1 MYSLAKANKKASSRM
16 QIDIK
21 GIEDNILL
29 LPNHEYRL
37 VLHVSSVN
45 FELKSED
52 EQDALIETYQSF
64 LNSLAGDL
72 QIIVRVRELDIDEY
86 VMALESRLANETE
99 SVYVSQINNYTSFVK
114 SLIKSNRILSRQ
126 FYVVVSYKGDKK
138 QDFDIAKEQIGI
150 RADII
155 AKGLMRLGIQS
166 KSLSGLE
173 LVDLFYSFYSPRQ
186 AKNQPL
192 NKFGLFNRES
202 AFLSRES
209 L

>member
-21 GIEDNILL
+21 GVEDNILI
-29 LPNHEYRL
+29 LPGSEYRL
-37 VLHVSSVN
+37 VLLVSSVN

-138 QDFDIAKEQIGI
+138 QEFDIAKEQIGI

-192 NKFGLFNRES
+192 NKSGLFNRES
-202 AFLSRES
+202 TFLSRES

>member
-1 MYSLAKANKKASSRM
+1 MYSLAKANKKASSRL

-86 VMALESRLANETE
+86 VQNLESRLSSETE
-99 SVYVSQINNYTSFVK
+99 KVYVSQINNYTSFVK
-114 SLIKSNRILSRQ
+114 TLIKSNRILSRQ

-166 KSLSGLE
+166 KSLKGLE
-173 LVDLFYSFYSPRQ
+173 LVDMFYSFYSPRQ
-186 AKNQPL
+186 SKSQPL
-192 NKFGLFNRES
+192 SNDGLFSLES
-202 AFLSRES
+202 TFLSKES
-209 L
+209 I

>member
-1 MYSLAKANKKASSRM
+1 MYSLAKANKKASSRI

-21 GIEDNILL
+21 GVEDNILI
-29 LPNHEYRL
+29 LPGSEYRL
-37 VLHVSSVN
+37 VLLVSSVN

-192 NKFGLFNRES
+192 NMSGLFNRES
-202 AFLSRES
+202 TFLSRES

>member
-21 GIEDNILL
+21 GVEDNILI
-29 LPNHEYRL
+29 LPGSEYRL
-37 VLHVSSVN
+37 VLLVSSVN

-138 QDFDIAKEQIGI
+138 QEFDIAKEQIGI

-173 LVDLFYSFYSPRQ
+173 LVDMFYSFYSPRQ

-192 NKFGLFNRES
+192 NKSGLFNRES
-202 AFLSRES
+202 TFLSRES

>member
-1 MYSLAKANKKASSRM
+1 MYLLAKANKKASSRL

-86 VMALESRLANETE
+86 VQNLESRLSSETE
-99 SVYVSQINNYTSFVK
+99 RVYVSQINNYTSFVK

-126 FYVVVSYKGDKK
+126 FYVVVSYRGDKK

-173 LVDLFYSFYSPRQ
+173 LVDMFYSFYSPRQ
-186 AKNQPL
+186 AKSQPL
-192 NKFGLFNRES
+192 SKDGLFNPES
-202 AFLSRES
+202 TFLSKES
-209 L
+209 I

>member
-21 GIEDNILL
+21 GVEDNILI
-29 LPNHEYRL
+29 LPGSEYRL
-37 VLHVSSVN
+37 VLLVSSVN

-126 FYVVVSYKGDKK
+126 FYVVVSYKGVKK
-138 QDFDIAKEQIGI
+138 QEFDIAKEQIGI

-173 LVDLFYSFYSPRQ
+173 LVDMFYSFYSPRQ

-192 NKFGLFNRES
+192 NKSGLFNRES
-202 AFLSRES
+202 TFLSRES

>member
-21 GIEDNILL
+21 GVEDNILI
-29 LPNHEYRL
+29 LPGSEYRL
-37 VLHVSSVN
+37 VLLVSSVN

-192 NKFGLFNRES
+192 NKSGLFNRES
-202 AFLSRES
+202 FFLSRES

>member
-1 MYSLAKANKKASSRM
+1 MYSLTKANKKASSRI

-21 GIEDNILL
+21 GVEDNILI
-29 LPNHEYRL
+29 LPGSEYRL
-37 VLHVSSVN
+37 VLLVSSVN

-173 LVDLFYSFYSPRQ
+173 LVDMFYSFYSPRQ

-192 NKFGLFNRES
+192 NKSGLFNRES
-202 AFLSRES
+202 TFLSRES

>member
-1 MYSLAKANKKASSRM
+1 MYSLAKANKKASSRL

-86 VMALESRLANETE
+86 VQNLESRLSSETE
-99 SVYVSQINNYTSFVK
+99 KIYVSQINSYTAFVK

-126 FYVVVSYKGDKK
+126 FYVVVSYRGDKK
-138 QDFDIAKEQIGI
+138 QEFDIAKEQIGI

-166 KSLSGLE
+166 KSLKGLE
-173 LVDLFYSFYSPRQ
+173 LVDMFYSFYSPRQ
-186 AKNQPL
+186 SKSQPL
-192 NKFGLFNRES
+192 SNDGLFSLES
-202 AFLSRES
+202 TFLSKES
-209 L
+209 I

>member
-21 GIEDNILL
+21 GVEDNILI
-29 LPNHEYRL
+29 LPGSEYRL
-37 VLHVSSVN
+37 VLLVSSVN

-138 QDFDIAKEQIGI
+138 QEFDIAKEQIGI

-173 LVDLFYSFYSPRQ
+173 LVDMFYSFYSPRQ

-192 NKFGLFNRES
+192 NKSGLFNRES
-202 AFLSRES
+202 TFVSRES

>member
-21 GIEDNILL
+21 GVEDNILI
-29 LPNHEYRL
+29 LPENEYRL
-37 VLHVSSVN
+37 VLLVSSVN

-138 QDFDIAKEQIGI
+138 QEFDIAKEQIGI

-173 LVDLFYSFYSPRQ
+173 LVDMFYSFYSPRQ

-192 NKFGLFNRES
+192 NKSGLFNRES
-202 AFLSRES
+202 TFVSRES

>member
-21 GIEDNILL
+21 GVEDNILI
-29 LPNHEYRL
+29 LPENEYRL
-37 VLHVSSVN
+37 VLLVSSVN

-173 LVDLFYSFYSPRQ
+173 LVDMFYSFYSPRQ

-192 NKFGLFNRES
+192 NKSGLFNRES
-202 AFLSRES
+202 TFLSRES

>member
-21 GIEDNILL
+21 GVEDNILI
-29 LPNHEYRL
+29 LPENEYRL
-37 VLHVSSVN
+37 VLLVSSVN

-138 QDFDIAKEQIGI
+138 QEFDIAKEQICI

-173 LVDLFYSFYSPRQ
+173 LVDMFYSFYSPRQ

-192 NKFGLFNRES
+192 NKSGLFNRES
-202 AFLSRES
+202 TFLSRES

>member
-1 MYSLAKANKKASSRM
+1 MYSLAKANKKASSRL

-86 VMALESRLANETE
+86 VQNLESRLSSETE
-99 SVYVSQINNYTSFVK
+99 KIYVSQINNYTAFVK

-126 FYVVVSYKGDKK
+126 FYVVVSYRGDKK
-138 QDFDIAKEQIGI
+138 QEFDIAKEQIGI

-173 LVDLFYSFYSPRQ
+173 LVDMFYSFYSPRQ
-186 AKNQPL
+186 AKSQPL
-192 NKFGLFNRES
+192 STGGLFNLES
-202 AFLSRES
+202 TFLSKES
-209 L
+209 I

>member
-1 MYSLAKANKKASSRM
+1 MYSLAKANKKASSRL

-86 VMALESRLANETE
+86 VQNLESRLSSETE
-99 SVYVSQINNYTSFVK
+99 KIYVSQINNYTAFVK

-126 FYVVVSYKGDKK
+126 FYVVVSYRGDKK
-138 QDFDIAKEQIGI
+138 QEFDIAKEQIGI

-173 LVDLFYSFYSPRQ
+173 LVDMFYSFYSPRQ
-186 AKNQPL
+186 AKSQPL
-192 NKFGLFNRES
+192 STDELFNLES
-202 AFLSRES
+202 TFLSKE
-209 L
+209 LI

>member
-1 MYSLAKANKKASSRM
+1 MYLLAKANKKASSRLH
-16 QIDIK
+16 IDIK
-21 GIEDNILL
+21 GIEDNVLI

-86 VMALESRLANETE
+86 VQNLENRLSSETE
-99 SVYVSQINNYTSFVK
+99 KVYVSQINNYTSFVK
-114 SLIKSNRILSRQ
+114 TLIKSNRILSRQ

-166 KSLSGLE
+166 KSLKGLE
-173 LVDLFYSFYSPRQ
+173 LVDMFYSFYSPRQ
-186 AKNQPL
+186 SKSQPL
-192 NKFGLFNRES
+192 SNDGLFSLES
-202 AFLSRES
+202 TFLSKES
-209 L
+209 I

>member
-21 GIEDNILL
+21 GVEDNILI
-29 LPNHEYRL
+29 LPGSEYRL
-37 VLHVSSVN
+37 VLLVSSVN

-86 VMALESRLANETE
+86 VMSLESRLANETE

-192 NKFGLFNRES
+192 NKPGLFNRES
-202 AFLSRES
+202 TFVSRES

>member
-1 MYSLAKANKKASSRM
+1 MYLLAKANKKASSRL

-21 GIEDNILL
+21 GIEDNVLI

-86 VMALESRLANETE
+86 VQNLENRLSSETE
-99 SVYVSQINNYTSFVK
+99 KVYVSQINNYTSFVK
-114 SLIKSNRILSRQ
+114 TLIKSNRILSRQ

-166 KSLSGLE
+166 KSLKGLE
-173 LVDLFYSFYSPRQ
+173 LVDMFYSFYSSRQ
-186 AKNQPL
+186 AKSQPL
-192 NKFGLFNRES
+192 SNDGLFSLES
-202 AFLSRES
+202 TFLSKES
-209 L
+209 K

>member
-21 GIEDNILL
+21 GVEDNILI
-29 LPNHEYRL
+29 LPGSEYRL
-37 VLHVSSVN
+37 VLLVSSVN

-86 VMALESRLANETE
+86 VIALESRLANETE

-192 NKFGLFNRES
+192 NKSGLFNRES
-202 AFLSRES
+202 TFVSRES

>member
-21 GIEDNILL
+21 GVEDNILI
-29 LPNHEYRL
+29 LPGSEYRL
-37 VLHVSSVN
+37 VLLVSSVN

-192 NKFGLFNRES
+192 NKSGLFNRES
-202 AFLSRES
+202 TFVSRES

>member
-1 MYSLAKANKKASSRM
+1 MYSLAKANKKTSSRL

-86 VMALESRLANETE
+86 VQNLESRLSSETE
-99 SVYVSQINNYTSFVK
+99 KIYVSQINSYTAFVK

-126 FYVVVSYKGDKK
+126 FYVVVSYRGDKK
-138 QDFDIAKEQIGI
+138 QEFDIAKEQIGI

-166 KSLSGLE
+166 KSLSGIE
-173 LVDLFYSFYSPRQ
+173 LVDMFYSFYSPRQ
-186 AKNQPL
+186 AKSQPL
-192 NKFGLFNRES
+192 SNDGLFSLES
-202 AFLSRES
+202 TFLSKES
-209 L
+209 I

>member
-1 MYSLAKANKKASSRM
+1 M

-21 GIEDNILL
+21 GVEDNILI
-29 LPNHEYRL
+29 LPGSEYRL
-37 VLHVSSVN
+37 VLLVSSVN

-192 NKFGLFNRES
+192 NKSGLFNRES
-202 AFLSRES
+202 FFLSRES

>member
-21 GIEDNILL
+21 GVEDNILI
-29 LPNHEYRL
+29 LPGSEYRL
-37 VLHVSSVN
+37 VLLVSSVN

-86 VMALESRLANETE
+86 VMALECRLANETE

-138 QDFDIAKEQIGI
+138 QEFDIAKEQIGI

-192 NKFGLFNRES
+192 NKSGLFNRES
-202 AFLSRES
+202 TFVSRES

>member
-1 MYSLAKANKKASSRM
+1 MYLLAKSNKKASSRL

-21 GIEDNILL
+21 GIEDNVLI

-52 EQDALIETYQSF
+52 EQDTLIETYQSF

-86 VMALESRLANETE
+86 VQNLENRLSSETE
-99 SVYVSQINNYTSFVK
+99 KVYVSQINNYTSFVK
-114 SLIKSNRILSRQ
+114 TLIKSNRILSRQ

-166 KSLSGLE
+166 KSLKGLE
-173 LVDLFYSFYSPRQ
+173 LVDMFYSFYSPRQ
-186 AKNQPL
+186 SKSQPL
-192 NKFGLFNRES
+192 SNDGLFSLES
-202 AFLSRES
+202 TFLSKES
-209 L
+209 I

>member
-21 GIEDNILL
+21 GVEDNILI
-29 LPNHEYRL
+29 LPGSEYRL
-37 VLHVSSVN
+37 VLLVSSVN

-138 QDFDIAKEQIGI
+138 QDIDIAKEQIGI

-173 LVDLFYSFYSPRQ
+173 LVDMFYSFYSPRQ

-192 NKFGLFNRES
+192 NKSGLFNRES
-202 AFLSRES
+202 TFLSRES
-209 L
+209 S

>member
-1 MYSLAKANKKASSRM
+1 MYSLAKANKKASSRL

-86 VMALESRLANETE
+86 VQNLESRLSSETE
-99 SVYVSQINNYTSFVK
+99 KIYVSQINNYTAFVK

-126 FYVVVSYKGDKK
+126 FYVVVSYRGDKK
-138 QDFDIAKEQIGI
+138 QEFDIAKEQIGI

-173 LVDLFYSFYSPRQ
+173 LVDMFYSFYSPRQ
-186 AKNQPL
+186 AKSQPL
-192 NKFGLFNRES
+192 STDGLFNLES
-202 AFLSRES
+202 TFLSKES
-209 L
+209 I

>member
-21 GIEDNILL
+21 GVEDNILI
-29 LPNHEYRL
+29 LPGSEYRL
-37 VLHVSSVN
+37 VLLVSSVN

-173 LVDLFYSFYSPRQ
+173 LVDMFYSFYSPRQ

-192 NKFGLFNRES
+192 NKSGLFNRES
-202 AFLSRES
+202 TFLSRES

>member
-21 GIEDNILL
+21 GVEDNILI
-29 LPNHEYRL
+29 LPGSEYRL
-37 VLHVSSVN
+37 VLLVSSVN

-192 NKFGLFNRES
+192 NKSGLFNRES
-202 AFLSRES
+202 TFVSRKS

>member
-21 GIEDNILL
+21 GVEDNILI
-29 LPNHEYRL
+29 LPGSEYRL
-37 VLHVSSVN
+37 VLLVSSVN

-64 LNSLAGDL
+64 LNSLVGDL

-138 QDFDIAKEQIGI
+138 QEFDIAKEQICI

-173 LVDLFYSFYSPRQ
+173 LVDMFYSFYSPRQ

-192 NKFGLFNRES
+192 NKSGLFNRES
-202 AFLSRES
+202 TFLSRES

>member
-1 MYSLAKANKKASSRM
+1 
-16 QIDIK
+16 
-21 GIEDNILL
+21 
-29 LPNHEYRL
+29 
-37 VLHVSSVN
+37 
-45 FELKSED
+45 
-52 EQDALIETYQSF
+52 
-64 LNSLAGDL
+64 
-72 QIIVRVRELDIDEY
+72 
-86 VMALESRLANETE
+86 MALESRLANETE

-138 QDFDIAKEQIGI
+138 QEFDIAKEQIGI

-173 LVDLFYSFYSPRQ
+173 LVDMFYSFYSPRQ

-192 NKFGLFNRES
+192 NKSGLFNRES
-202 AFLSRES
+202 TFVSRES

>member
-21 GIEDNILL
+21 GVEDNILI
-29 LPNHEYRL
+29 LPGSEYRL
-37 VLHVSSVN
+37 VLLVSSVN

-64 LNSLAGDL
+64 LNSLVGDL
-72 QIIVRVRELDIDEY
+72 QIIVRVRELDMDEY

-138 QDFDIAKEQIGI
+138 QEFDIAKEQIGI

-173 LVDLFYSFYSPRQ
+173 LVDLFYSFYSPRH

-192 NKFGLFNRES
+192 NKSGLFNRES
-202 AFLSRES
+202 TFLSRES

>member
-1 MYSLAKANKKASSRM
+1 MYSLAKANKKASSRL

-86 VMALESRLANETE
+86 VQNLESRLSSETE
-99 SVYVSQINNYTSFVK
+99 KVYVSQINNYTSFVK

-126 FYVVVSYKGDKK
+126 FYVVVSYRGDKK

-173 LVDLFYSFYSPRQ
+173 LVDMFYSFYSPLQ
-186 AKNQPL
+186 AKSQPL
-192 NKFGLFNRES
+192 STDGLFNLES
-202 AFLSRES
+202 TFLSKES
-209 L
+209 I

>member
-21 GIEDNILL
+21 GVEDNILI
-29 LPNHEYRL
+29 LPGSEYRL
-37 VLHVSSVN
+37 VLLVSSVN

-138 QDFDIAKEQIGI
+138 QEFDIAKEQICI

-173 LVDLFYSFYSPRQ
+173 LVDMFYSFYSPRQ

-192 NKFGLFNRES
+192 NKSGLFNRES
-202 AFLSRES
+202 TFLSRES

>member
-1 MYSLAKANKKASSRM
+1 MYSLAKANKKASSRL

-21 GIEDNILL
+21 GIEDNVLI

-52 EQDALIETYQSF
+52 EQDTLIETYQSF

-86 VMALESRLANETE
+86 VQNLENRLSSETE
-99 SVYVSQINNYTSFVK
+99 KVYVSQINNYTSFVK
-114 SLIKSNRILSRQ
+114 TLIKSNRILSRQ

-166 KSLSGLE
+166 KSLKGLE
-173 LVDLFYSFYSPRQ
+173 LVDMFYSFYSPRQ
-186 AKNQPL
+186 SKSQPL
-192 NKFGLFNRES
+192 SNDGLFSLES
-202 AFLSRES
+202 TFLSKES
-209 L
+209 I

>member
-1 MYSLAKANKKASSRM
+1 MYSLAKANKKASSRL

-86 VMALESRLANETE
+86 VQNLESRLSSETE
-99 SVYVSQINNYTSFVK
+99 RVYVSQINNYTSFVK

-173 LVDLFYSFYSPRQ
+173 LVDMFYSFYSPLQ
-186 AKNQPL
+186 AKSQPL
-192 NKFGLFNRES
+192 STDGLFNLES
-202 AFLSRES
+202 TFLSKES
-209 L
+209 I

>member
-1 MYSLAKANKKASSRM
+1 MYSLAKANKKASSRL

-86 VMALESRLANETE
+86 VQNLESRLSSETE
-99 SVYVSQINNYTSFVK
+99 KVYVSQINNYTSFVK

-126 FYVVVSYKGDKK
+126 FYVVVSYRGDKK

-166 KSLSGLE
+166 KSLSGIE
-173 LVDLFYSFYSPRQ
+173 LVDMFYSFYSPRQ
-186 AKNQPL
+186 AKSQPL
-192 NKFGLFNRES
+192 SNDGLFSLES
-202 AFLSRES
+202 TFLSKES
-209 L
+209 I

>member
-1 MYSLAKANKKASSRM
+1 MYSLAKANKKASSRL

-86 VMALESRLANETE
+86 VQNLESRLSSETE
-99 SVYVSQINNYTSFVK
+99 RVYVSQINNYTSFVK

-173 LVDLFYSFYSPRQ
+173 LVDMFYSFYSPRQ
-186 AKNQPL
+186 AKSQPL
-192 NKFGLFNRES
+192 SNDGLFNLES
-202 AFLSRES
+202 TFLSKES
-209 L
+209 I

>member
-1 MYSLAKANKKASSRM
+1 MYSLAKANKKASSRL

-86 VMALESRLANETE
+86 VQNLESRLSSETE
-99 SVYVSQINNYTSFVK
+99 KVYVSQINNYTSFVK
-114 SLIKSNRILSRQ
+114 TLIKSNRILSRQ

-138 QDFDIAKEQIGI
+138 QDLDIAKEQIGI

-166 KSLSGLE
+166 KSLKGLE
-173 LVDLFYSFYSPRQ
+173 LVDMFYSFYSPRQ

-192 NKFGLFNRES
+192 NKSGLFNRES
-202 AFLSRES
+202 TFLSRES